1 MINNYNIILAS
12 SSPRRI
18 SLMRDTGFKFEIRNI
33 SFDEEYPSDLKA
45 TDVAIYLACKKSDY
59 FKEVL
64 NDELIITADTTVCLD
79 GEIIGKP
86 KDREDAVNI
95 LKKLSGNKHSVIT
108 GVCLKMKDKVISFSE
123 CTYVYFKDLNDE
135 EINYYVDN
143 FKPYDKAGAYGIQ
156 EWIGYIGVE
165 KIEGSFFNVM
175 GLPIHR
181 LYNEINTINKFI

>member
-33 SFDEEYPSDLKA
+33 SVDEEYPSDLKA

-59 FKEVL
+59 FKEVS

>member
-33 SFDEEYPSDLKA
+33 SVDEEYPLDLKA

-59 FKEVL
+59 FKEVS

>member
-33 SFDEEYPSDLKA
+33 SVDEEYPSDLKA

>member
-59 FKEVL
+59 FKEVS